1 MQMQII
7 ISLYSYIKPQH
18 QGRPNCV
25 QLAVYPYIPTS
36 NRNWKTLLISLRIAV
51 YPYIPTSNRN
61 HIPFGMTTGLLYI
74 LIFLHQTA
82 TAIVQPLNFICCIS
96 LYSYIK
102 PQRHRDCGR
111 SCQSCISLYSYIKPQ
126 LDGFQPL
133 PPIAVYPYIP
143 TSNRNNGGKCPH
155 APVLYI
161 LIFLHQTATR
171 SAGQH
176 VGSELYIL
184 IFLHQTA
191 TEIGVGR
198 HHLRCISL
206 YSYIKPQLKHSL
218 RSERD
223 AVYPYIP
230 TSNRNSFTG
239 RYIPFW
245 LYILIFLHQTATC
258 NRCC

>member
-1 MQMQII
+1 M
-7 ISLYSYIKPQH
+7 PA
-18 QGRPNCV
+18 RAC
-25 QLAVYPYIPTS
+25 AVYPYIPTS
-36 NRNWKTLLISLRIAV
+36 NRNLK
-51 YPYIPTSNRN
+51 
-61 HIPFGMTTGLLYI
+61 
-74 LIFLHQTA
+74 
-82 TAIVQPLNFICCIS
+82 
-96 LYSYIK
+96 
-102 PQRHRDCGR
+102 QRQSSR
-111 SCQSCISLYSYIKPQ
+111 S
-126 LDGFQPL
+126 
-133 PPIAVYPYIP
+133 
-143 TSNRNNGGKCPH
+143 T
-155 APVLYI
+155 LYI

-245 LYILIFLHQTATC
+245 LYILIFLHQTATHSS
-258 NRCC
+258 R